1 MQTRR
6 LARRQLDLRTREMHM
21 VPAEVFARPQSGW
34 IRAVRDALGMSTRD
48 LAARLG
54 VTSMAISKLE
64 ASERAGTIGLDT
76 LNRAA
81 DALGCDV
88 VYALVPRVP
97 LEEQARRQAE
107 AVARAELGPIATTMA
122 LEDQSLDAQATQSL
136 VEDRIA
142 ELIDSRALWRTVK

>member
-1 MQTRR
+1 MQRM
-6 LARRQLDLRTREMHM
+6 ARRQLDQRTNQVR
-21 VPAEVFARPQSGW
+21 AISADVFARPQAGW
-34 IRAVRDALGMSTRD
+34 VRAVRDALGMSTRD

-64 ASERAGTIGLDT
+64 ASERAGAIGLDT
-76 LNRAA
+76 LSRAA

-97 LEEQARRQAE
+97 LEEQVRRQAE
-107 AVARAELGPIATTMA
+107 AVARAEFKPVSTTMA
-122 LEDQSLDAQATQSL
+122 LEDQSVDPQAAASL

-142 ELIDSRALWRTVK
+142 ELIDSRGLWRIGQ

>member
-1 MQTRR
+1 MRR
-6 LARRQLDLRTREMHM
+6 IARRQLDLRNEQMHQL
-21 VPAEVFARPQSGW
+21 PAEVFARPQAGW
-34 IRAVRDALGMSTRD
+34 VRAVRDALGMSTRD
-48 LAARLG
+48 LAARLS

-76 LNRAA
+76 LTRAA

-97 LEEQARRQAE
+97 LEQQVHHQAE
-107 AVARAELGPIATTMA
+107 TVARAELGPVATTMA
-122 LEDQSLDAQATQSL
+122 LEDQSVDAQTTHSL

-142 ELIDSRALWRTVK
+142 ELIDSRGLWRAER